1 MVTSLTFD
9 SNRYCAYCPCTS
21 AESCPERR
29 DAFANG
35 PAESAPLI
43 NPPGGRYTIAR
54 ILEYSTGVTHKY
66 KIAVAPWTRIG
77 QRYEKKDNDNVTNII
92 NLSLISS

>member
-1 MVTSLTFD
+1 MVISLTFD
-9 SNRYCAYCPCTS
+9 SNRYCVYYPSTS

-35 PAESAPLI
+35 LAESAPLI

-54 ILEYSTGVTHKY
+54 LLEYSTGVAHKY
-66 KIAVAPWTRIG
+66 KVLP
-77 QRYEKKDNDNVTNII
+77 EKLKVFQDPT
-92 NLSLISS
+92 SLLGTGKSDR